1 MLSQDIVSYLLKY
14 DFQITP
20 DGIKFLMGQE
30 KDIHIIIDKIIQEN
44 MDLPEVKEG
53 GERAVKKLMGIAM
66 KEVRG
71 KASGKIVNEL
81 LRKKI
86 QNI

>member
-30 KDIHIIIDKIIQEN
+30 KDIHIIIDKIIQEKTTLYIRN
-44 MDLPEVKEG
+44 
-53 GERAVKKLMGIAM
+53 
-66 KEVRG
+66 
-71 KASGKIVNEL
+71 
-81 LRKKI
+81 
-86 QNI
+86 